1 MKKLILLILAIV
13 LMYGCATSN
22 HNSQLNFQLGQINS
36 SLYQIENILRNVER
50 LEDY

>member
-13 LMYGCATSN
+13 LMFSCASFN
-22 HNSQLNFQLGQINS
+22 HEPQLNSQLGQINS